1 MRKEDK
7 GVIIGQL
14 AETVKQYGHFY
25 LVDTTAMDA
34 AKTSELR
41 RKCFKAGI
49 KLVVVKNSLL
59 HKALMSMEDVDFSP
73 LFNSLKG
80 TTSVM
85 FSEVANAPAK
95 LLKEYKEDIPALK
108 AAYAEEGFYVGK
120 INWML
125 SAISRVRMRLS
136 LTLLHCCNHRRRM
149 LFQLFNQV
157 VTPFMEYLKLWA
169 NAPNNQFYNQLVTN
183 N

>member
-59 HKALMSMEDVDFSP
+59 HKALMSME
-73 LFNSLKG
+73 G
-80 TTSVM
+80 
-85 FSEVANAPAK
+85 APAMC
-95 LLKEYKEDIPALK
+95 ARCSVRW
-108 AAYAEEGFYVGK
+108 AAYAK
-120 INWML
+120 
-125 SAISRVRMRLS
+125 A
-136 LTLLHCCNHRRRM
+136 
-149 LFQLFNQV
+149 
-157 VTPFMEYLKLWA
+157 
-169 NAPNNQFYNQLVTN
+169 
-183 N
+183 

>member
-49 KLVVVKNSLL
+49 KLVVVKEFFASQSSDE
-59 HKALMSMEDVDFSP
+59 H
-73 LFNSLKG
+73 G
-80 TTSVM
+80 
-85 FSEVANAPAK
+85 
-95 LLKEYKEDIPALK
+95 
-108 AAYAEEGFYVGK
+108 
-120 INWML
+120 
-125 SAISRVRMRLS
+125 R
-136 LTLLHCCNHRRRM
+136 C
-149 LFQLFNQV
+149 
-157 VTPFMEYLKLWA
+157 
-169 NAPNNQFYNQLVTN
+169 
-183 N
+183 

>member
-59 HKALMSMEDVDFSP
+59 HKALMSMEGVDFSP
-73 LFNSLKG
+73 LFDSLKG

-95 LLKEYKEDIPALK
+95 LLKA
-108 AAYAEEGFYVGK
+108 
-120 INWML
+120 
-125 SAISRVRMRLS
+125 
-136 LTLLHCCNHRRRM
+136 
-149 LFQLFNQV
+149 
-157 VTPFMEYLKLWA
+157 
-169 NAPNNQFYNQLVTN
+169 NQLDALCNIKSKNEVIADIIALLQSPAKNVISALQSGGNTIHGVLKTLGERAE
-183 N
+183 

>member
-73 LFNSLKG
+73 LFKFFERYN
-80 TTSVM
+80 
-85 FSEVANAPAK
+85 F
-95 LLKEYKEDIPALK
+95 
-108 AAYAEEGFYVGK
+108 
-120 INWML
+120 
-125 SAISRVRMRLS
+125 
-136 LTLLHCCNHRRRM
+136 CN
-149 LFQLFNQV
+149 V
-157 VTPFMEYLKLWA
+157 
-169 NAPNNQFYNQLVTN
+169 
-183 N
+183 